1 MNTTDQTLLER
12 IQALLTSYGSV
23 LVAYSG
29 GVDSTLLAT
38 VARQTPGL
46 KMVAVLSESPSLP
59 ASERQKA
66 VQTANE
72 LNIPLRINA
81 STEFN
86 DPIFLANPHD
96 RCYYCK
102 KNIFSH
108 FIEIAKREGLAYVLD
123 GENADDA
130 DDYRPGSRATREL
143 GIRSPFREL
152 GITKAQIRELSA
164 AMGLPT
170 ASKPAMPCLA
180 TRIPYGSKITLEK
193 LKMIEAAE
201 EFIHSIGLQVIRV
214 RHHEVSTG
222 ALARLETGSAE
233 LAKLCADPSLFK
245 QIADKLL
252 EIGYAHVCLDMQ
264 GYRMGSLHES
274 FEHSSRKH

>member
-1 MNTTDQTLLER
+1 MNTANQTLLER
-12 IQALLTSYGSV
+12 IQTLLKSYGSV

-29 GVDSTLLAT
+29 GVDSTLLAA

-46 KMVAVLSESPSLP
+46 KMLAVLSESPSLP

-66 VQTANE
+66 VRTANE

-164 AMGLPT
+164 ALGLPT
-170 ASKPAMPCLA
+170 ANKPAMPCLA

-201 EFIHSIGLQVIRV
+201 EFIHSLGLQVIRV
-214 RHHEVSTG
+214 RYHEVSTG
-222 ALARLETGSAE
+222 ALARLEVGSSE
-233 LAKLCADPSLFK
+233 LVQLCANPSLFK

-274 FEHSSRKH
+274 FEKVSKK

>member
-12 IQALLTSYGSV
+12 IQTLLTSYGSV
-23 LVAYSG
+23 LIAYSG
-29 GVDSTLLAT
+29 GVDSTLLAA

-46 KMVAVLSESPSLP
+46 KMLAVLSESPSLP

-66 VQTANE
+66 VRTANE
-72 LNIPLRINA
+72 LNIPLRINV

-123 GENADDA
+123 GENADDV

-143 GIRSPFREL
+143 GICSPFREL

-164 AMGLPT
+164 ALGLPT
-170 ASKPAMPCLA
+170 ANKPAMPCLA

-201 EFIHSIGLQVIRV
+201 EFIHSHGLQVIRV
-214 RHHEVSTG
+214 RYHEVSTG
-222 ALARLETGSAE
+222 ALASLEAGSSE
-233 LAKLCADPSLFK
+233 LVQLCADPSLFK

-274 FEHSSRKH
+274 FEKVSKK

>member
-1 MNTTDQTLLER
+1 MNTANQILLEQ
-12 IQALLTSYGSV
+12 IQTLLTSYGSA
-23 LVAYSG
+23 LIAYSG
-29 GVDSTLLAT
+29 GVDSTLLAA

-46 KMVAVLSESPSLP
+46 KMLAVLSQSPSLP
-59 ASERQKA
+59 ASERDA
-66 VQTANE
+66 AIRTAKE
-72 LNIPLRINA
+72 LGIPLRIHT
-81 STEFN
+81 STEFS
-86 DPIFLANPHD
+86 DPQFLANPHD

-108 FIEIAKREGLAYVLD
+108 FIETAKQEGLAYVLD
-123 GENADDA
+123 GSNADDA
-130 DDYRPGSRATREL
+130 SDYRPGALAIKEL

-164 AMGLPT
+164 ALGLPT
-170 ASKPAMPCLA
+170 ANKPAMPCLA
-180 TRIPYGSKITLEK
+180 TRIPYGSRITLEK
-193 LKMIEAAE
+193 IKMIEAAE
-201 EFIHSIGLQVIRV
+201 EFIHSLGLQVIRV

-233 LAKLCADPSLFK
+233 LVQLCAEPSLFK

-252 EIGYAHVCLDMQ
+252 EIGYAHVRLDMQ

-274 FEHSSRKH
+274 FEKVSKK